1 MRCVGWTAK
10 GERIQLP
17 APVRLRLRS
26 DEDAPA
32 DSLEARFP
40 AWDAVGNLCWI
51 QLMDRVGR
59 VLFAGIVETAMVGS
73 VIRQSSLCHCVSCCS
88 RSFRF
93 HCPHQHECLKIHA
106 ALCCNLVI

>member
-51 QLMDRVGR
+51 QLMDRAGR
-59 VLFAGIVETAMVGS
+59 VLFAGIVDEQVLSEDGDGITVELSREAAPP
-73 VIRQSSLCHCVSCCS
+73 CCWTMKRS
-88 RSFRF
+88 RRSITCR
-93 HCPHQHECLKIHA
+93 H
-106 ALCCNLVI
+106 